1 MSHRGR
7 GGQGQIKMGETVITP
22 KELALKVAADS
33 ILQEIQRCGRLG
45 SKIMTLHQSL
55 DIIIMIQDI

>member
-1 MSHRGR
+1 
-7 GGQGQIKMGETVITP
+7 MGETVITP

-55 DIIIMIQDI
+55 DITIMIQDI